1 MFHLE
6 FIEIF
11 NFILFE
17 DFIMST
23 KPFRLLIFSFV
34 CFLLLGS
41 FHTILAQRYGTER
54 FKQKYEINSDKVLH
68 VNIDIDAAQVRISKS
83 SRSKEVWLSIYFSE
97 DEFKIYEDYDRKRSR
112 LDIEFD
118 KKGWTNNDSKD
129 LKAEFVL
136 ELPPDVEIYLEAR
149 IKAGVIEI
157 DLGGLSIVGMELTTW
172 AGEVQV
178 EFSEPNQS
186 EMDYLKINTKVGE
199 TKIVRLGNARFREA
213 EINGGIGEMRVD
225 FRGRMLNEA
234 MADVDLDIGETTI
247 YLPDDDVGV
256 KLSVSKFL
264 FLSDVEVPRNFRKSG
279 RYYYSKN
286 YDDAKYALRLHV
298 SPGLGA
304 LNIN

>member
-1 MFHLE
+1 
-6 FIEIF
+6 
-11 NFILFE
+11 
-17 DFIMST
+17 MST

-34 CFLLLGS
+34 SFFLLGS
-41 FHTILAQRYGTER
+41 SHTILAQRYGTER

-68 VNIDIDAAQVRISKS
+68 VNIDIDAAVVRVSKS
-83 SRSKEVWLSIYFSE
+83 SRSKEVRLSIYFSK

-118 KKGWTNNDSKD
+118 KKGWTNNNND
-129 LKAEFVL
+129 LEAEFVL
-136 ELPPDVEIYLEAR
+136 ELPSDVEIDLEAT
-149 IKAGVIEI
+149 IKAGEIEI
-157 DLGGLSIVGMELTTW
+157 DFGGLSLVGLDLTTW

-186 EMDYLKINTKVGE
+186 EMDYLKINTKIGE

-286 YDDAKYALRLHV
+286 YDDAKYALSLHV
-298 SPGLGA
+298 SPGLGE